1 MVDVRL
7 VRVFP
12 RLIAL
17 DELKR
22 TPGLENMLVVQ
33 RGMRLSVQPVTE
45 AEWQIVLSLVDRS
58 PTG

>member
-1 MVDVRL
+1 VDVRL